1 MAACET
7 CWAEASRRAAYSAEA
22 VADIYPK
29 VLAEN
34 KPWTPERP
42 CGGIETSVNGAPAK
56 PWTWCEVHMQPRG
69 HFDRHPHTRPIAA
82 EGDGR
87 G

>member
-7 CWAEASRRAAYSAEA
+7 CWAEASRRAAYSPLS

-34 KPWTPERP
+34 APWNPSQP
-42 CGGIETSVNGAPAK
+42 CGGIRVDGR
-56 PWTWCEVHMQPRG
+56 PWTWCEAHMQPRG
-69 HFDRHPHTRPIAA
+69 HFDLHPDTRPR
-82 EGDGR
+82 ETP
-87 G
+87 